1 MFSWILNIRLDM
13 NNICCSFRIFED
25 IPTNGATFIPK
36 KCDEPAIFIASER
49 HFSKRCHGL
58 PFFLPT
64 FDVSRTKKKQWFVNI
79 KPARGTIEEEKG
91 RYKLVIACASST
103 YWWVLES
110 FLPQCLLDIFGS
122 FSILRIF
129 LPFLGEVA
137 FVSLSVAA
145 NAVLGLNFGQQGIN
159 FTMPLLCIKIFDLFA
174 AHSVD
179 LEISKS
185 QIWRPKRGEISPKRL
200 RTQLIAR

>member
-1 MFSWILNIRLDM
+1 M

-25 IPTNGATFIPK
+25 IPTWSNPFIPK
-36 KCDEPAIFIASER
+36 NVMNQATFHRIRATFLEA
-49 HFSKRCHGL
+49 L
-58 PFFLPT
+58 PWSPIL
-64 FDVSRTKKKQWFVNI
+64 S
-79 KPARGTIEEEKG
+79 AGTWHNWRRKG
-91 RYKLVIACASST
+91 RYKLVIACVGDST

-110 FLPQCLLDIFGS
+110 CLLDIFGS

-129 LPFLGEVA
+129 LPFWGEVA